1 MSDSQSASQEG
12 NMNSPHLVARYRIQP
27 TTVAINHNALLLP
40 QLKGRLNT
48 GILHITY
55 MHSIHTNF
63 FHSEYVCM
71 ECRPIYIL
79 QHLRARPYFKGDT
92 TQPKIQFIMA
102 LMIFSAR
109 SQVDPLPCLECS
121 PACELPHSCRESK
134 DDQILIISNPYCKCS
149 FNWFIL
155 YTHVWGKTGNIKA
168 SPFISLCILRD
179 LPQQKIL
186 RELCGGGG
194 PTIILCSHVHMER
207 FFDGMNQKNSKQQEG
222 KNGGKKKKRFLHTWR
237 FPYSCVLHW
246 SGTPSGYH
254 PHATLPQENQLKLE
268 PPLQLTNE

>member
-1 MSDSQSASQEG
+1 LTLLGGSFVFLDVGPSILFLVFSLFLGFINNIQYWMSDSQSASPEE
-12 NMNSPHLVARYRIQP
+12 NMNSPHLVPRYRIQP

-79 QHLRARPYFKGDT
+79 QHLRASPYFKGDT

-134 DDQILIISNPYCKCS
+134 DDQILIISNPYCKCP

-155 YTHVWGKTGNIKA
+155 YTHVWGKTGNIKTFSFYYFSLSFEG
-168 SPFISLCILRD
+168 SPPAED
-179 LPQQKIL
+179 P
-186 RELCGGGG
+186 
-194 PTIILCSHVHMER
+194 
-207 FFDGMNQKNSKQQEG
+207 
-222 KNGGKKKKRFLHTWR
+222 
-237 FPYSCVLHW
+237 
-246 SGTPSGYH
+246 
-254 PHATLPQENQLKLE
+254 
-268 PPLQLTNE
+268 